1 MWFPQLANVSKYRVT
16 LRLLGELIIGGV
28 FPKLSEGIRLLGT
41 ILSNIVNCD
50 KESHVYVQVI
60 SSFARHCGEDFAGFT
75 SRKQRL
81 MAEKHKVVFPKFGLV
96 PAEDQAAIHQQ
107 LLTYYKSLANHL
119 LKAHK
124 DLQNR
129 EKQNR
134 HTLLV
139 HVIEGLWGKN
149 VPLVNWFLLFLLFPK
164 NQGDIFARLCNQ
176 CYYFHSYLAIL
187 FSEMA
192 NA

>member
-1 MWFPQLANVSKYRVT
+1 MSKYRVT

-28 FPKLSEGIRLLGT
+28 FPKLPEGIKILST

-60 SSFARHCGEDFAGFT
+60 SSFARHCGEDFAGIT

-81 MAEKHKVVFPKFGLV
+81 MAEKHKVVFPKCAVV
-96 PAEDQAAIHQQ
+96 PAEDQAAIQQ
-107 LLTYYKSLANHL
+107 LLLTYYKSLANHL
-119 LKAHK
+119 LTAHK

-134 HTLLV
+134 QTLLV
-139 HVIEGLWGKN
+139 HILVFINFLILHVKLQQNSMEGL
-149 VPLVNWFLLFLLFPK
+149 
-164 NQGDIFARLCNQ
+164 
-176 CYYFHSYLAIL
+176 
-187 FSEMA
+187 A
-192 NA
+192 NKGLKTRYIAHV